1 MQVQLLVERDQ
12 NECIVRLAGTAY
24 TFKRNEHGHL
34 VSDITDHDDI
44 KWVTDPIHNTAFKAY
59 SAPKAKTIITCGK
72 MEFNVEDFGVAP
84 GLAREGGSIQE
95 KKVIEEIV
103 HDEKVV
109 GSGNLSNPL
118 KTLQKN
124 SRTRCRPTLGMRAAK
139 THLPRLL
146 LGQPRNVPF
155 IQKRGRRDLR
165 RGAKADGSRCNC
177 YGG

>member
-109 GSGNLSNPL
+109 GSGNLSNGRVGFFKPI
-118 KTLQKN
+118 KD
-124 SRTRCRPTLGMRAAK
+124 AAK
-139 THLPRLL
+139 EQQDKMSAHFGNEGSQDAFAPPASGPTPERPLYPKK
-146 LGQPRNVPF
+146 GS
-155 IQKRGRRDLR
+155 KRPPKRS
-165 RGAKADGSRCNC
+165 KS
-177 YGG
+177 